1 MYRHK
6 PKRHTN
12 YKKRCN
18 ALTASDLQAM
28 QYLQASLALS
38 IYRQHQARNLLL
50 LAFGMRCHRKHR
62 GRFLFYA
69 TLFNYL
75 QKVRHTKLLIG
86 VDFLFMTVFPE
97 QEIHPTIPLAIN
109 RTFDSL
115 DKDWCYE
122 NTRFTVDQLRLIH
135 SFLDLPAF
143 FYT

>member
-1 MYRHK
+1 MYRRK

-38 IYRQHQARNLLL
+38 IYRQCQARNLLL
-50 LAFGMRCHRKHR
+50 LVLGLRCHHKRR
-62 GRFLFYA
+62 GRLLFSF

-75 QKVRHTKLLIG
+75 RKVRLTKLLIG
-86 VDFLFMTVFPE
+86 IDFLFMTVFPE
-97 QEIHPTIPLAIN
+97 QEIHPIIPVAIN

-115 DKDWCYE
+115 QEDWCYE
-122 NTRFTVDQLRLIH
+122 NTRFTVDQLWLIH
-135 SFLDLPAF
+135 QYLDLPPF
-143 FYT
+143 F